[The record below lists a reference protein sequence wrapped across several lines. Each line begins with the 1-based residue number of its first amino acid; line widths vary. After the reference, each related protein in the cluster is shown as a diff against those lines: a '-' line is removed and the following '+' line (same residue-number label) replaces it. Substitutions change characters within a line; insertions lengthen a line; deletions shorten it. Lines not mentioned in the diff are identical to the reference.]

1 MRHMTTKQ
9 GGISVKIQANQ
20 TKFKTLMAAFV
31 LTVAGMLCTAPML
44 LAQVNP
50 PATSAVNLYP
60 AGVAFFDQF
69 VGTIGPAQ
77 IVTLTNNGTAALSIT
92 KIVASTGFSQTNSC
106 GTSVAAGSSCT
117 ISIRFK
123 PTSAMLQTG
132 TITVTDSAPTSPQT
146 INLRG
151 TGVNNAIAFSTT
163 SLNAGTQLVNT
174 ASGPVAVTVTNIS
187 GAPVTVDSIVATGDF
202 TQTNSCVS
210 PLSPTPATACRIDV
224 VFKPTAAGTREGT
237 VTITDSAPGSPHV
250 VQLTG
255 VGGVSSL
262 TFSPTT
268 LTFGNINLGRKS
280 AAKNVTVTNNG
291 SSPITFLGITSNGD
305 YAETNTCG
313 SSLAV
318 GGTCTLTVTFT
329 PSGSGK
335 RNGRVTFN
343 DTDPSNL
350 QTLTLSGVG
359 VVPASTVAVSPR
371 ADTLTSQQSQQYSAT
386 INGVSSNAVTWAV
399 DGVLGGNT
407 SVGTISTTG
416 LYKPPSTAGRHA
428 IKATSTADSSQAAV
442 SFAYVTN
449 YAGTFIPLNWERLRA
464 EPVY

>member
-1 MRHMTTKQ
+1 MTTKQ
-9 GGISVKIQANQ
+9 GSISMKFQANQ
-20 TKFKTLMAAFV
+20 KQIHTLMAAAI
-31 LTVAGMLCTAPML
+31 LIVAGMLCAAPVA

-69 VGTIGPAQ
+69 VGTIGPVQ
-77 IVTLTNNGTAALSIT
+77 TVTLTNNGTASLSIT
-92 KIVASTGFSQTNSC
+92 KIAASAGFSQTNSC
-106 GTSVAAGSSCT
+106 GASVAPGASCT

-123 PTSAMLQTG
+123 PTSAMLLTG
-132 TITVTDSAPTSPQT
+132 TVTVTDSAPTSPQT

-163 SLNAGTQLVNT
+163 NLNAGTQMVNT

-187 GAPVTVDSIVATGDF
+187 GASVTVSSIVATGDF

-210 PLSPTPATACRIDV
+210 PLPPTPSTACRIDV
-224 VFKPTAAGTREGT
+224 VFKPTAVGTREGT

-250 VQLTG
+250 VQLSG

-291 SSPITFLGITSNGD
+291 SSPITFLSITSNGD
-305 YAETNTCG
+305 YTETDTCG
-313 SSLAV
+313 TSIAV
-318 GGTCTLTVTFT
+318 GGTCTLTVTFA

-371 ADTLTSQQSQQYSAT
+371 AATLTSQQSQL
-386 INGVSSNAVTWAV
+386 
-399 DGVLGGNT
+399 VLGDHQR
-407 SVGTISTTG
+407 G
-416 LYKPPSTAGRHA
+416 L
-428 IKATSTADSSQAAV
+428 
-442 SFAYVTN
+442 
-449 YAGTFIPLNWERLRA
+449 
-464 EPVY
+464 